1 VVVDEL
7 VTGGAELELDKATFE
22 LIGDEVLV
30 WLVEIW
36 GIPAG
41 VAGMTTGETVLERL
55 WETSNPDVDAVNA
68 LDTETPVLVNGA
80 WLLSAARDIV
90 LEDAEAASAKLVLG
104 TLRDDTIGLLLLLS
118 ATGLLTAELL
128 LSGIDI
134 ATTDDSVLELGSML
148 GDVMSIE
155 EVTASGEEEATLLIV
170 EGDTVSIVL
179 LPNVLI
185 VLGAIAGWEVML
197 ETIEIAV
204 EELCK
209 SADDKDVWLAPLT
222 GITPTLMPPALTL
235 TT

>member
-1 VVVDEL
+1 
-7 VTGGAELELDKATFE
+7 
-22 LIGDEVLV
+22 
-30 WLVEIW
+30 
-36 GIPAG
+36 
-41 VAGMTTGETVLERL
+41 MTTGETVLERL

-185 VLGAIAGWEVML
+185 VLGAIAG
-197 ETIEIAV
+197 
-204 EELCK
+204 
-209 SADDKDVWLAPLT
+209 
-222 GITPTLMPPALTL
+222 
-235 TT
+235 